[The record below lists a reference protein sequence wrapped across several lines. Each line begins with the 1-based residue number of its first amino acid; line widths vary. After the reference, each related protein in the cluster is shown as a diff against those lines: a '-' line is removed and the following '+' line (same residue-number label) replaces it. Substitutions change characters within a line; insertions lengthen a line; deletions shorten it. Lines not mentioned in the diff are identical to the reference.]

1 MFENNSYGGRHL
13 FRSIFQIFDFMV
25 AFSVDI
31 TNMDDGSGNIEI
43 QYFGMLP
50 CNKNDKL
57 QMKLNKH
64 ATFPHKLR

>member
-1 MFENNSYGGRHL
+1 
-13 FRSIFQIFDFMV
+13 MV

-50 CNKNDKL
+50 CNKKDKL
-57 QMKLNKH
+57 QMKFNKH
-64 ATFPHKLR
+64 GTFPRKLR